1 MSRVLVN
8 GLNVRAG
15 PSTGSQRIAH
25 YDAGQMIN
33 SGDAIIL
40 NEGRK
45 WLRYT
50 GSSGNKRYVCAINND
65 GTKYV
70 DYPPHLPEIGVPPP
84 PQSETGIPGIPKQ
97 CHFPDQRIQKSGC
110 CFLCTCVKGGLTTM
124 DQCMQVFQLGLN
136 EGKLR
141 QSDCYVKFNKE
152 TWAPL
157 IAQRFGTPYHSDY
170 IFQTNSRRSHF
181 WLTQNGREIFNS
193 NGIGWHG

>member
-1 MSRVLVN
+1 MS
-8 GLNVRAG
+8 
-15 PSTGSQRIAH
+15 
-25 YDAGQMIN
+25 
-33 SGDAIIL
+33 
-40 NEGRK
+40 
-45 WLRYT
+45 
-50 GSSGNKRYVCAINND
+50 
-65 GTKYV
+65 
-70 DYPPHLPEIGVPPP
+70 
-84 PQSETGIPGIPKQ
+84 GIPGIPIISQ
-97 CHFPDQRIQKSGC
+97 FPDPRIQKWGD

-124 DQCMQVFQLGLN
+124 DQCMQVFQLGLD

-141 QSDCYVKFNKE
+141 RNDCFVQFNKE

>member
-15 PSTGSQRIAH
+15 PSTGSQQVAQ
-25 YDAGQMIN
+25 YNANQMIN

-50 GSSGNKRYVCAINND
+50 GSSGNQRYVCAINND
-65 GTKYV
+65 GSRYV
-70 DYPPHLPEIGVPPP
+70 DYPKDLPEIPY
-84 PQSETGIPGIPKQ
+84 EIKIPLQ
-97 CHFPDQRIQKSGC
+97 TQFPDYRIKKWGC

-124 DQCMQVFQLGLN
+124 DQCMQVFQLGLA

-141 QSDCYVKFNKE
+141 QSDCYVQFNKE
-152 TWAPL
+152 EWAPL
-157 IAQRFGTPYHSDY
+157 IAQRFGTPYHADY
-170 IFQTNSRRSHF
+170 IFQTNNKHSHF
-181 WLTQNGREIFNS
+181 WLTQNGREIYNS
-193 NGIGWHG
+193 LGIGYHG

>member
-15 PSTGSQRIAH
+15 PSIGSEKVAQ
-25 YDAGQMIN
+25 YNAGEIIN

-50 GSSGNKRYVCAINND
+50 GSSGNQRYVIAINND

-70 DYPPHLPEIGVPPP
+70 EFPSHLPMIAPPP
-84 PQSETGIPGIPKQ
+84 PIPLQ
-97 CHFPDQRIQKSGC
+97 TQFPDPRIQKWGG
-110 CFLCTCVKGGLTTM
+110 CFLCTCVKGGLTTI
-124 DQCMQVFQLGLN
+124 DQCMQAFQLGLN

-141 QSDCYVKFNKE
+141 QSDCYVLCNKE
-152 TWAPL
+152 AWAQE
-157 IAQRFGTPYHSDY
+157 IAQRFGTPYHADY
-170 IFQTNSRRSHF
+170 IFQANSRRSHF
-181 WLTQNGREIFNS
+181 WLTQNGREIYNS
-193 NGIGWHG
+193 LGIGYHG

>member
-15 PSTGSQRIAH
+15 PSIGSQSVAH

-33 SGDAIIL
+33 SGNAIIL

-50 GSSGNKRYVCAINND
+50 GSSGNQRYVCAINND
-65 GTKYV
+65 GSRYV
-70 DYPPHLPEIGVPPP
+70 DYPPNLPMIPPP
-84 PQSETGIPGIPKQ
+84 CCPPPHPMPLQTQ
-97 CHFPDQRIQKSGC
+97 FPDPRIQKWGG

-124 DQCMQVFQLGLN
+124 DQCMQVFHLGLK

-141 QSDCYVKFNKE
+141 QSDCYVQYNKE
-152 TWAPL
+152 AWAQE
-157 IAQRFGTPYHSDY
+157 IAERFGTTYHPYY
-170 IFQTNSRRSHF
+170 IFQANNRRTHF
-181 WLTQNGREIFNS
+181 WLTSYGREIYNPF
-193 NGIGWHG
+193 GIGWHG